1 VKLTAIKAGY
11 FIVSVDG
18 VDVSKHTQERE
29 AIESAVSR
37 VLPGNDVRYRHDYVV
52 VVQAGVVN
60 KAVQIFGAAM
70 QFMDGD

>member
-1 VKLTAIKAGY
+1 VKLTALKAGY

-37 VLPGNDVRYRHDYVV
+37 VLPGNDVRYRHEYVV
-52 VVQAGVVN
+52 VVQAGVSSKSV
-60 KAVQIFGAAM
+60 ALSGESMQIIGE
-70 QFMDGD
+70 D

>member
-1 VKLTAIKAGY
+1 VKLTALKAGY

-52 VVQAGVVN
+52 VVQAGVSKSV
-60 KAVQIFGAAM
+60 ALSGESMQIIGEE
-70 QFMDGD
+70 